1 MHKRPCFWKLFGNE
15 RVNKFLLVAR
25 KHDTYISQFVCAFVQ
40 ITPYK
45 VDDDAKTLLRYFCQA
60 TIDIHQGDIRSEA
73 ASSIT
78 DSCNPPKFGQAHYFN
93 REGTQI
99 RETRKFECDNAKIG
113 DSNHEACTKKYPQVA
128 KRGSTFLFLW
138 FCPLHGHCYRD
149 HRSEGRRDS
158 ACSLYNHLEVAP
170 EIIYYDFA
178 CSLE

>member
-45 VDDDAKTLLRYFCQA
+45 VDDDAKNLLRYFCQA

-93 REGTQI
+93 KEGTQI

-113 DSNHEACTKKYPQVA
+113 DLTMKHAQRNILRLQKEVLPFYFCGFVHCTGIATETIVVKVEEILLA
-128 KRGSTFLFLW
+128 LSTTILK
-138 FCPLHGHCYRD
+138 
-149 HRSEGRRDS
+149 
-158 ACSLYNHLEVAP
+158 
-170 EIIYYDFA
+170 
-178 CSLE
+178 